1 MFQST
6 NRRSDGL
13 AFNKLK
19 KEAEIVISEIFR
31 DVFEGDK
38 VWDTYLDFEQF
49 KEMINK
55 LNFINLKKLSPSESN
70 ILHDMWTLELKS

>member
-1 MFQST
+1 M
-6 NRRSDGL
+6 

-38 VWDTYLDFEQF
+38 VWDTYLGFEQF
-49 KEMINK
+49 KEMFSK
-55 LNFINLKKLSPSESN
+55 LNFINSQKISPSETNSLDD
-70 ILHDMWTLELKS
+70 IWMIELKS

>member
-1 MFQST
+1 M
-6 NRRSDGL
+6 

-38 VWDTYLDFEQF
+38 VWDTYLDFDQF
-49 KEMINK
+49 KEMLNK
-55 LNFINLKKLSPSESN
+55 LNFINSQKISPSEGNS
-70 ILHDMWTLELKS
+70 LDDMWQIELKS